1 MTDNLAFL
9 IESAGC
15 PARSDIIAYHLKISV
30 SALEKE
36 STCKAVFD
44 LQNKMIQYHPALSTS
59 EIRML
64 IGLGI
69 VLNDNFISTEKII
82 IENEN
87 ISLPNFKFNQAMKQ
101 VGEMLITQE
110 NVSLFVHKLKI
121 YKIEELAQ
129 KFDVSEEMMYYRLQE
144 LKMIN

>member
-15 PARSDIIAYHLKISV
+15 PARSDIIAYHLNISV
-30 SALEKE
+30 YPLEKE
-36 STCKAVFD
+36 SKCKAVFD
-44 LQNKMIQYHPALSTS
+44 LHNKKIQYHPALSTS

-69 VLNDNFISTEKII
+69 VLSNSFISTEKII

-87 ISLPNFKFNQAMKQ
+87 ISSPHFKFSQAMRQ
-101 VGEMLITQE
+101 VGKMLLTQK

-129 KFDVSEEMMYYRLQE
+129 KFDVSEEMMYYRLKE